1 MAINKI
7 SEFPKV
13 TPSADDKILIEKNG
27 EGGHINLS
35 EMPVSKPVNTK
46 ITGEVNSLKSRID
59 NLVLNGGN
67 SPDECV
73 DARMNADGS
82 ITYPSLKARLD
93 AEHSELKGD
102 IENLFMNTAVALLQ
116 LLVNLRRITAFTL
129 MEES

>member
-1 MAINKI
+1 MTPDRERHLYMAINKI

-35 EMPVSKPVNTK
+35 EMPVSTPVNAK

-73 DARMNADGS
+73 DARRNDNTS

-93 AEHSELKGD
+93 AEHSEPK
-102 IENLFMNTAVALLQ
+102 
-116 LLVNLRRITAFTL
+116 RTL
-129 MEES
+129 ID